1 MAKIYRCEWFEKG
14 KKKWHTAMYFLYE
27 KDTDWAWDA
36 VVTELDV
43 KETDQEYGM
52 AFNCSALK
60 AANPNY

>member
-1 MAKIYRCEWFEKG
+1 
-14 KKKWHTAMYFLYE
+14 MYFLYE
-27 KDTDWAWDA
+27 KDTYWAWDA
-36 VVTELDV
+36 VVTKLDV